1 MKTPHPYVA
10 SKKPEEA
17 AAAAE
22 AVEVAAEAVVAVT
35 AAVAGATDAGA
46 AAAVAAVY
54 HGAAVASVRLERLSL
69 SARNANHVGRAWPGQ
84 SCFVSGVAHAFRG
97 SSRCTVV
104 SVIGR
109 AYQ

>member
-22 AVEVAAEAVVAVT
+22 AAEAAAGVVAE
-35 AAVAGATDAGA
+35 AAVGVTDAGA
-46 AAAVAAVY
+46 AAAAAAVY